1 MIGNWNYE
9 LKIVALS
16 VNIEQMDINTE
27 VEEVKKELLELIIE
41 HLKQNKIQAEAAQQ
55 LARDFLAVL
64 PIKDQADLLNKLK
77 NLGEKYKEVNEVY
90 LDELSKASDEKRDQA
105 LTQMRD
111 FIKQGNIDSAIQTAK
126 TLTKPSN

>member
-1 MIGNWNYE
+1 
-9 LKIVALS
+9 
-16 VNIEQMDINTE
+16 MDINTE

>member
-77 NLGEKYKEVNEVY
+77 NLGEKYPEAEKVY
-90 LDELSKASDEKRDQA
+90 LDELSKASNEKRDQA

-111 FIKQGNIDSAIQTAK
+111 LIKQGNIEGAIETAK
-126 TLTKPSN
+126 TLTQSS